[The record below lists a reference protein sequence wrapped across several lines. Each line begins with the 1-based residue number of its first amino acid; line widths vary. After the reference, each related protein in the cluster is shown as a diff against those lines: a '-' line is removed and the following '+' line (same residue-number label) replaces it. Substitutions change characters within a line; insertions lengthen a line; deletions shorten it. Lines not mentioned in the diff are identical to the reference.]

1 MLQYN
6 VRKILGVYMNTV
18 IVVGRVGRDAEIKD
32 YESGRSRTTFSLAV
46 NRWDNKTS
54 SEVTDWFNCE
64 LWDIT
69 NDLSSSGR
77 RSRAR
82 VAFENIKK
90 GRMLV
95 VEGRIRSNSWQDQT
109 GETRQSYIITVSNYK
124 LLGAKRESN
133 ETI

>member
-1 MLQYN
+1 
-6 VRKILGVYMNTV
+6 MNTV

>member
-1 MLQYN
+1 MLQCI
-6 VRKILGVYMNTV
+6 VEKVLGVYMNTV

-69 NDLSSSGR
+69 NDLNSSGR

>member
-1 MLQYN
+1 MFLEN
-6 VRKILGVYMNTV
+6 LGVKMNTV
-18 IVVGRVGRDAEIKD
+18 IIVGRVGRDAEIKD

-46 NRWDNKTS
+46 NRWDSRTA

-77 RSRAR
+77 KSRAR
-82 VAFENIKK
+82 SAYENIKK
-90 GRMLV
+90 GRMLA

-109 GETRQSYIITVSNYK
+109 GETRLSYIITLSNYR
-124 LLGAKRESN
+124 LLGAKKES
-133 ETI
+133 E

>member
-1 MLQYN
+1 
-6 VRKILGVYMNTV
+6 MNTV

-95 VEGRIRSNSWQDQT
+95 IEGRIRSNSWQDQT

>member
-1 MLQYN
+1 MLQYIR
-6 VRKILGVYMNTV
+6 RKILGAYMNTV

-109 GETRQSYIITVSNYK
+109 GENRQSYIITVSGYK
-124 LLGAKRESN
+124 LLGAKKES
-133 ETI
+133 E